1 MFQIDFKL
9 FPPNYFESFV
19 KFEFYKML
27 NRLLKQTLEVS
38 SSTNEALD
46 SSVRKITSEF
56 DKKVID
62 FTINNQVNH
71 KK

>member
-1 MFQIDFKL
+1 
-9 FPPNYFESFV
+9 
-19 KFEFYKML
+19 ML

-38 SSTNEALD
+38 SSTKEVLD